1 MADCRRHVEEAIAR
15 LPLLANQDPRD
26 EMRLQAALGMSLNY
40 TTGPVPATAA
50 AWSRT
55 LEIATAL
62 PSAEY
67 QLRAL
72 RGLWAYH
79 MNAGEYRRALG
90 LARQFRNL
98 AAREAAPAD
107 QDGRAA
113 RRDGA
118 RRVDGL
124 VDPVVPAL
132 ERRPLLGEH
141 RAADLHGLLETVHPL
156 ADRGE
161 VEAEP
166 AVLGLVPGRTDP
178 QICST
183 M

>member
-1 MADCRRHVEEAIAR
+1 MSIELTTTAIPLWVDLSLMAECRRHVEEAIAR

-62 PSAEY
+62 PSVEY

-79 MNAGEYRRALG
+79 MNAGEYRRPWG
-90 LARQFRNL
+90 W
-98 AAREAAPAD
+98 
-107 QDGRAA
+107 RASS
-113 RRDGA
+113 G
-118 RRVDGL
+118 
-124 VDPVVPAL
+124 
-132 ERRPLLGEH
+132 
-141 RAADLHGLLETVHPL
+141 
-156 ADRGE
+156 
-161 VEAEP
+161 
-166 AVLGLVPGRTDP
+166 
-178 QICST
+178 I
-183 M
+183 